1 MGIFKEIMIREF
13 SRTGER
19 HESKENIA
27 NTKYG
32 WLKMLI
38 FIHRLIHHRKR
49 RNTRD
54 FSENKNKNRQNWRD
68 GDSRVIIRRYAKTD
82 QSFLQSKFSN
92 ASYTCP
98 SFHYPW
104 HFFWKP
110 KSDFL
115 WFLKKKKKKVPFQRK
130 LERSM
135 KL

>member
-32 WLKMLI
+32 WLKMLV

-54 FSENKNKNRQNWRD
+54 FSGNKNKNGQNWRD

-82 QSFLQSKFSN
+82 QSFLQSNFSN
-92 ASYTCP
+92 ASDTCP

-115 WFLKKKKKKVPFQRK
+115 WFLKKKKKVPFQRK